1 MEILKGPAA
10 IVLPHTVG
18 GAINFVTTPVPDNNT
33 GTLDLSMGNDGYLKT
48 QAELG
53 LRLNDQMGMIDA
65 LDYRSDGFKELS
77 NGGGMAAATTLTL
90 V

>member
-1 MEILKGPAA
+1 M
-10 IVLPHTVG
+10 
-18 GAINFVTTPVPDNNT
+18 TTPVPDSNT

-53 LRLNDQMGMIDA
+53 LRLNDQMGVLVDA

-77 NGGGMAAATTLTL
+77 NVALYAMTSTLSL
-90 V
+90 SGDLHRDYRVY